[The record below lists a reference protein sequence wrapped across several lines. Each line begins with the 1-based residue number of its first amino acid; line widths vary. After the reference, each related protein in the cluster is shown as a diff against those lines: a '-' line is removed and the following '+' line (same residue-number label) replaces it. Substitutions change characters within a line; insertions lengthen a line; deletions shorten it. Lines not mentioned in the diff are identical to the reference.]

1 MKTIIHIDNSEF
13 FRKVMKNFL
22 AKEGFEVEGFDD
34 PEDAIMAISGGQA
47 SMVISGLALAG
58 MEAEECIRRI
68 RENYAG
74 PLVVISSSLDPQTAS
89 SLMALGV
96 KAALDKSAS
105 WQESLKAEL
114 AAL

>member
-1 MKTIIHIDNSEF
+1 LKTVIHIDNSEF

-22 AKEGFEVEGFDD
+22 AKEGFETEGFDN
-34 PEDAIMAISGGQA
+34 PEDAIMAVSGGQA

-58 MEAEECIRRI
+58 MEAGEFIRRI

-74 PLVVISSSLDPQTAS
+74 PVVVISSSLDPRTAS

-96 KAALDKSAS
+96 KSALDKSAP
-105 WQESLKAEL
+105 WQEPLRAEL